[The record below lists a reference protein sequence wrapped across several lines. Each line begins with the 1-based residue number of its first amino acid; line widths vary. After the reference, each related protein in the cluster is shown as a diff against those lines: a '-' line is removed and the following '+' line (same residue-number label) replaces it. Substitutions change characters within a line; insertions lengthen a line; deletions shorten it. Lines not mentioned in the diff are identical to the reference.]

1 MDSLSG
7 ISMFVLVAETRSFT
21 KAGQQFGVSSSAV
34 GKSIARMEE
43 RLAVRLFHRSTR
55 SITLTAEGALF
66 LERCRRILGEVEAAE
81 AELSEVAGAPRGRLR
96 VSTPQLTGLVM
107 PALDAFMQQYPDI
120 ALDIDLSDR
129 MVDVIE
135 EGFDAV
141 IRTGEQHDSRLTA
154 RRLGACRQV
163 MVASPAYLA
172 QRGVPQH
179 PRELAQHSCLLHKF
193 PATGKLERWPFRLPD
208 GEPEPLLPERLTCNT
223 IEAITYAVKQNK
235 GIAFLPTF
243 IVRDELASGELVT
256 VLDDYMDKMVTFWVL
271 WPSSRYASPKLRV
284 FIDFLQQNLRIEE

>member
-1 MDSLSG
+1 
-7 ISMFVLVAETRSFT
+7 MFVLVAETRSFT

-81 AELSEVAGAPRGRLR
+81 AELSEVAGSPRGRLR
-96 VSTPQLTGLVM
+96 VSTPQLLGLMM
-107 PALDAFMQQYPDI
+107 PTLDLFMQNYPDI
-120 ALDIDLSDR
+120 ALDVDLSDR

-163 MVASPAYLA
+163 MVASPEYLA
-172 QRGVPQH
+172 QRGVPSH
-179 PRELAQHSCLLHKF
+179 PRELAQHPCLLHKF
-193 PATGKLERWPFRLPD
+193 PATGKLERWPFLLAD
-208 GEPEPLLPERLTCNT
+208 DEPEPVLQERLTCNT
-223 IEAITYAVKQNK
+223 IEALTHAVKQHK

-243 IVRDELASGELVT
+243 IVRDELASGQLVT
-256 VLDDYMDKMVTFWVL
+256 VMDEFLDKTVTFWVL
-271 WPSSRYASPKLRV
+271 WPASRYASPKLRV
-284 FIDFLQQNLRIEE
+284 FIDFLQQNLRI

>member
-1 MDSLSG
+1 
-7 ISMFVLVAETRSFT
+7 MFVLVAETRSFT
-21 KAGQQFGVSSSAV
+21 KAGRQLGVSSSAV

-96 VSTPQLTGLVM
+96 VSTPQLQALVM
-107 PALDAFMQQYPDI
+107 PTFNGFMERYPDI
-120 ALDIDLSDR
+120 SLDIDLSDR

-141 IRTGEQHDSRLTA
+141 LRTGEQHDSRLSA
-154 RRLGACRQV
+154 RRIGTSKQVVVGA
-163 MVASPAYLA
+163 AAYFA
-172 QRGVPQH
+172 KHGTPGH
-179 PRELAQHSCLLHKF
+179 PRELANHACLLHKF
-193 PATGKLERWPFRLPD
+193 PATGKTERWPFKVAGD
-208 GEPEPLLPERLTCNT
+208 EPEPVPRERFMSNT
-223 IEAITYAVKQNK
+223 IEAITYALEQGK

-243 IVRDELASGELVT
+243 IVRDGLADGSLVT
-256 VLDDYMDKMVTFWVL
+256 ILDDYMDQTVTFWLL
-271 WPSSRYASPKLRV
+271 WPASRYASPKLRA
-284 FIDFLQQNLRIEE
+284 FIDYVAAKMRI

>member
-107 PALDAFMQQYPDI
+107 TAFDAFMQQYPDI

-179 PRELAQHSCLLHKF
+179 PRELVQHSCLLHKF
-193 PATGKLERWPFRLPD
+193 PATGKLERWPFQLPD
-208 GEPEPLLPERLTCNT
+208 GEPEPLLPER
-223 IEAITYAVKQNK
+223 
-235 GIAFLPTF
+235 
-243 IVRDELASGELVT
+243 
-256 VLDDYMDKMVTFWVL
+256 
-271 WPSSRYASPKLRV
+271 RV
-284 FIDFLQQNLRIEE
+284 FIDVLQQNLRIEGGA